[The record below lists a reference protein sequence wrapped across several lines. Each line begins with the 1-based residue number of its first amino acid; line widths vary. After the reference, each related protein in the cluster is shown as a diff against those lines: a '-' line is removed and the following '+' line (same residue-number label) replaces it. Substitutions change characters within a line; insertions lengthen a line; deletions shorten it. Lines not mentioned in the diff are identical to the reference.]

1 MLTSARSF
9 LVNTPWMAMRRKRLL
24 VSVVGTVALTAVATT
39 VAACS
44 GSGGSSQAA
53 NMITVS
59 DSKCGGAWHVA
70 KPGWYT
76 FQINNQGVDGAEVDL
91 TNPANGAIYAELEN
105 TGPDTVTPM
114 SLDLGSGKYA
124 FLCLFSDSS
133 PLAGPTVTV
142 AGDVKGT
149 PAILPI
155 TYNDLIP
162 VAKKY
167 QADLEAG
174 IKVLAGETDALKAA
188 VDSGN
193 LTAAKRDWLT
203 AHYQYETLGDAYGAF
218 GDFDTEINGR
228 ADAVGVSSPKW
239 TGFYRLEYGLWHGQ
253 SATELARVARTLDSD
268 VHGLLAWWP
277 SQQITLSD
285 LGRRA
290 HEQIENALQFL
301 LSGHDDYGSGTT
313 LASTVASIQ
322 ASRTLLG
329 LLQPLI
335 TPRYPRLPDVYTD
348 LDTLQ
353 SLLEKEQL
361 PSGWWV
367 PVSALSTQTR
377 EQIDAACDQAL
388 QDLAPIAS
396 ITEPRNT
403 AHDF

>member
-1 MLTSARSF
+1 
-9 LVNTPWMAMRRKRLL
+9 MAMRTKRLL
-24 VSVVGTVALTAVATT
+24 ARAVGMVAIAACATT

-44 GSGGSSQAA
+44 GSSGPSQPA
-53 NMITVS
+53 NTITVS
-59 DSKCGGAWHVA
+59 DSQCGGAWHLTS
-70 KPGWYT
+70 PGWHT

-91 TNPANGAIYAELEN
+91 TNPANGAIYAEIEN
-105 TGPDTVTPM
+105 TGPGTTTSM
-114 SLDLGSGKYA
+114 SLDVGSGRYA

-162 VAKKY
+162 LAKKY
-167 QADLEAG
+167 QAALEAG
-174 IKVLAGETDALKAA
+174 IKVLAGETGTLQAA
-188 VDSGN
+188 VESGN
-193 LTAAKRDWLT
+193 LTAAKNDWLT
-203 AHYQYETLGDAYGAF
+203 AHLQYETLGDAYGAF
-218 GDFDTEINGR
+218 GNYDTEINGR
-228 ADAVGVSSPKW
+228 ADAVGVNSPRW

-253 SATELARVARTLDSD
+253 SAAELTAVARTLDRD
-268 VHGLLAWWP
+268 VHQLLAWWP

-290 HEQIENALQFL
+290 HEQIENALEFL

-322 ASRTLLG
+322 ASRTLLN
-329 LLQPLI
+329 LLRPLL
-335 TPRYPRLPDVYTD
+335 TPRYAGLPQVYTD

-353 SLLEKEQL
+353 SLLEKEHL
-361 PSGWWV
+361 PDGWWV
-367 PVSALSTQTR
+367 PVSALPTPTR
-377 EQIDAACDQAL
+377 QQIDAACDQAL

-403 AHDF
+403 ANDF

>member
-1 MLTSARSF
+1 MLASARAF
-9 LVNTPWMAMRRKRLL
+9 LVDTPGIAMRTKRLL
-24 VSVVGTVALTAVATT
+24 VSVVGAVAMTAVAAT
-39 VAACS
+39 VTACS
-44 GSGGSSQAA
+44 GSSGPSQAA

-59 DSKCGGAWHVA
+59 DSKCGGTWHVT

-91 TNPANGAIYAELEN
+91 ANPASGAIYAEIEN
-105 TGPDTVTPM
+105 TGPGTVTPM
-114 SLDLGSGKYA
+114 SLDVGSGKYA

-142 AGDVKGT
+142 AGKAKGT

-167 QADLEAG
+167 QAVLEAG
-174 IKVLAGETDALKAA
+174 IKVLAGEADTLKAA
-188 VDSGN
+188 VASGN

-203 AHYQYETLGDAYGAF
+203 AHLQYETLGDAYGAF

-228 ADAVGVSSPKW
+228 ADAVGVSSPRW

-253 SATELARVARTLDSD
+253 SAVELTPVARTLDTD
-268 VHGLLAWWP
+268 VHGLLTWWP

-290 HEQIENALQFL
+290 HEQIENALEFL

-313 LASTVASIQ
+313 LASTAASIQ
-322 ASRTLLG
+322 ASRTLLS
-329 LLQPLI
+329 LLRPLLA
-335 TPRYPRLPDVYTD
+335 PRYPQLPRVYTD

-353 SLLEKEQL
+353 SLLEKERR

-367 PVSALSTQTR
+367 PVSALPTQTR
-377 EQIDAACDQAL
+377 QQIDAACDQAL

-396 ITEPRNT
+396 LTEPRNT